1 MKVNSVGSPA
11 PEEGMLAPALGLEPQ
26 LPDCT
31 MGLARTPLT
40 GSGGRM
46 TSVKGLACRERVLL
60 SRCVIYVIIIIM
72 DLAQEGHLLEAGGGH
87 AEGSRGGL
95 DPPPHVPPSMW
106 EIKSIR
112 DHLGWD
118 VSIVTSRRANVSS
131 ARGQLPGA
139 ADNPETLM
147 DGAHPQRSKE
157 APPALGAPYRALPS
171 PTPTYPPSAGL
182 RLAPG
187 DTQRHSCDE

>member
-1 MKVNSVGSPA
+1 MKVNSVGSQA

-95 DPPPHVPPSMW
+95 DPPSTFPPPCG
-106 EIKSIR
+106 R
-112 DHLGWD
+112 
-118 VSIVTSRRANVSS
+118 
-131 ARGQLPGA
+131 
-139 ADNPETLM
+139 
-147 DGAHPQRSKE
+147 
-157 APPALGAPYRALPS
+157 
-171 PTPTYPPSAGL
+171 
-182 RLAPG
+182 
-187 DTQRHSCDE
+187 